1 MLKSIDG
8 KPPFMQRLT
17 VMAMS
22 VVLLASLAGCIA
34 DTDASE
40 SSGPF
45 TLDVEWTEIVLETKT
60 QYYSD
65 EEIVSWDLTST
76 SVDEQIREAGGIVVG
91 VVMSLEYPEED
102 ESPNFGLCTGFEDNV
117 PDIISGTVSK
127 NDWSLTNSDSN
138 PGSHEVNL
146 TWHNQSLLEKQ
157 NISGMTKSE
166 ILSQID
172 YGEEALGTY
181 SLSIVVD
188 AQAHEGATCSHT
200 DNGENVQ
207 SAVALLVLRVGFNG
221 GDEDAAFISVGD
233 GVVPLITFSPWF
245 IGMFVLVGYLTT
257 RKEKYQ
263 LGIILEENEPSNLKD
278 VESEERGNTLV
289 ESYRA
294 RVLTLCALYVAQ
306 GIPWGFITV
315 TFVTY
320 LAVEGVSAGQLA
332 YLLTLGTL
340 PWSVKFLWGP
350 IIDRFQFPEMGKRRP
365 WILIA
370 QSGMILVLSAMLLI
384 PNMSANVNLVGI
396 MFLIYNVFTALQ
408 DVSTDALAV
417 DVLESHEFEKVNSYM
432 FTSKA
437 IGGIIGGAGLGTI
450 ISFTGIKGAIVL
462 QIPIL
467 VVIMLVPL
475 FMTERPGEKLYPWSE
490 STVKSERKQDIEQ
503 KSFKEIFDKIKIA
516 FSFRSAQLGI
526 VLSLVMSLSFFLIPV
541 LPLLFVRELGWTEEQ
556 FNATK
561 GGIILIVTMLG
572 YVVGGQLGKQF
583 GGKAIIVYSA
593 FVTALITAFW
603 GMNESL
609 WSNGIFMM
617 SVWSLQTFTWAM
629 VSINIYSLMMRVTW
643 TEVGGTQFTGYM
655 AMMNLSAIIGY
666 QLTSPLAS
674 RFDYSTLFYIAAMLE
689 TVIILG
695 AMFIDPEE
703 TRREMAKHSLH

>member
-34 DTDASE
+34 DTDGSE
-40 SSGPF
+40 SPGTF

-245 IGMFVLVGYLTT
+245 IGMFVLVGYLTS

-263 LGIILEENEPSNLKD
+263 LGIILEENEPSEYEN

-689 TVIILG
+689 TVIIFG

-703 TRREMAKHSLH
+703 TRREMAKRSVH

>member
-1 MLKSIDG
+1 MQKRGMAFLALILLFSVGSASAENSQIVDLDENEGETVIVTVDSTNLRFSPDSITLNEGDTVRFFWDG
-8 KPPFMQRLT
+8 Q
-17 VMAMS
+17 
-22 VVLLASLAGCIA
+22 LLAHNAVEDNALF
-34 DTDASE
+34 D
-40 SSGPF
+40 SGDP
-45 TLDVEWTEIVLETKT
+45 E
-60 QYYSD
+60 
-65 EEIVSWDLTST
+65 T
-76 SVDEQIREAGGIVVG
+76 SVDYSYTFAIGENGTYQYVCEPHEAFGMVGTIIVNPLPVN
-91 VVMSLEYPEED
+91 D
-102 ESPNFGLCTGFEDNV
+102 TESPEPPPSNNDED
-117 PDIISGTVSK
+117 D
-127 NDWSLTNSDSN
+127 
-138 PGSHEVNL
+138 
-146 TWHNQSLLEKQ
+146 
-157 NISGMTKSE
+157 
-166 ILSQID
+166 
-172 YGEEALGTY
+172 
-181 SLSIVVD
+181 
-188 AQAHEGATCSHT
+188 
-200 DNGENVQ
+200 ENV
-207 SAVALLVLRVGFNG
+207 SMMDGLIS
-221 GDEDAAFISVGD
+221 FIWF
-233 GVVPLITFSPWF
+233 TPWF

-257 RKEKYQ
+257 RKEHYH
-263 LGIILEENEPSNLKD
+263 LGVILEEEANIEATPSS
-278 VESEERGNTLV
+278 SEEGNTLV

-332 YLLTLGTL
+332 FLLTLGTL

-350 IIDRFQFPEMGKRRP
+350 IIDRYQFPEMGKRRP

-370 QSGMILVLSAMLLI
+370 QSGMIVVLSSMLLI
-384 PNMSANVNLVGI
+384 PNMSSNVNLVGI
-396 MFLIYNVFTALQ
+396 MFLVYNIFTALQ

-417 DVLESHEFEKVNSYM
+417 DVLKPHEFEKVNSYM

-437 IGGIIGGAGLGTI
+437 VGGIIGGAGLGTI
-450 ISFTGIKGAIVL
+450 IGFVGIKGAIVL

-490 STVKSERKQDIEQ
+490 SVGESETENAIE
-503 KSFKEIFDKIKIA
+503 KNNFKEIFENIKIA

-526 VLSLVMSLSFFLIPV
+526 LLSLIISLSYFLIPV

-572 YVVGGQLGKQF
+572 YMVGGQLGKQF
-583 GGKAIIVYSA
+583 GGKAIIIYSA
-593 FVTALITAFW
+593 FTTALITAFW
-603 GMNESL
+603 GMNENL
-609 WSNGIFMM
+609 WSNGFFMM
-617 SVWSLQTFTWAM
+617 VIWSLQTFVWAM
-629 VSINIYSLMMRVTW
+629 VSINIYSLMMRITW

-666 QLTSPLAS
+666 QLTAPLVAM
-674 RFDYSTLFYIAAMLE
+674 FDYSTLFYIAALLE

-703 TRREMAKHSLH
+703 TRREMAKRLPE

>member
-34 DTDASE
+34 DTDVNE
-40 SSGPF
+40 SPGTF

-221 GDEDAAFISVGD
+221 SDEDAAFISVGD

-245 IGMFVLVGYLTT
+245 IGMFVLVGYLTS

-263 LGIILEENEPSNLKD
+263 LGIILEENEPSEYEN
-278 VESEERGNTLV
+278 VESEEGGNTLV

-689 TVIILG
+689 TVIIFG

-703 TRREMAKHSLH
+703 TRREMAKRSVH